1 MKIAFDGQLFLKGK
15 KAGIAWSAHNLILEL
30 AKYEENECTIQ
41 YFSHRSAPEQL
52 ENLKIY
58 QENKCNLECC
68 KWFSYV
74 LYRIIWLFVP
84 VPYRFFFRTKP
95 DITQFFNFTIPP
107 GVSGQ
112 RIVILHDMAYKSCP
126 YTVKLKTRLWLEL
139 SIKKT
144 CSRADHI
151 ITVSEFSKQ
160 EIARYLKIPREK
172 ITVVPNAVD
181 HHVYHT
187 NYTGKQIQMV
197 KDKYGIEKDYFLYIG
212 TIEPRKNLERLILAY
227 AKLQKEKKYV
237 PQLVLAGAKGWRC
250 KNIYEK
256 VQRLNLRNRILFP
269 GYVDQEDSPLLMCGA
284 VAFVF
289 PSLYEGFGMPPLE
302 AMACGTPVIASAVT
316 ALPEVVKDAGILVD
330 PRSVKEICTAMKE
343 LLENEAYRKELGVLG
358 MRRAQKY
365 TWQKS
370 AEMLMEIY
378 RRKIYECV

>member
-1 MKIAFDGQLFLKGK
+1 
-15 KAGIAWSAHNLILEL
+15 
-30 AKYEENECTIQ
+30 
-41 YFSHRSAPEQL
+41 
-52 ENLKIY
+52 
-58 QENKCNLECC
+58 
-68 KWFSYV
+68 
-74 LYRIIWLFVP
+74 
-84 VPYRFFFRTKP
+84 
-95 DITQFFNFTIPP
+95 
-107 GVSGQ
+107 
-112 RIVILHDMAYKSCP
+112 
-126 YTVKLKTRLWLEL
+126 
-139 SIKKT
+139 
-144 CSRADHI
+144 
-151 ITVSEFSKQ
+151 
-160 EIARYLKIPREK
+160 
-172 ITVVPNAVD
+172 
-181 HHVYHT
+181 
-187 NYTGKQIQMV
+187 MV

-302 AMACGTPVIASAVT
+302 AMACGTPVIVSAVT

-343 LLENEAYRKELGVLG
+343 LLENEAYRKELGLLG